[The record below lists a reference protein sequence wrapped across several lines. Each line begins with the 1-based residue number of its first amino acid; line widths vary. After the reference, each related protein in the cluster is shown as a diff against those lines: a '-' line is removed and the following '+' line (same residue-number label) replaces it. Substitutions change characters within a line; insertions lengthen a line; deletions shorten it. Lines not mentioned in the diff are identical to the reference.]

1 MRGLLSSLF
10 VASALA
16 NPISVTTRAAK
27 GIYFLLAGDS
37 TTAPGGGWGDG
48 FLSTAV
54 ASGSSGHNYGHSGR
68 TTASFRSGGDWAK
81 VIKDAGTYKSTY
93 DVYVTIQ
100 FGHNDQKETSGV
112 TLDQYKANL
121 LKFAQE
127 TTSAGGTP
135 ILLTPLTR
143 RNFASSTS
151 NVTEN
156 LVEQRAATI
165 EVANKNNIKWID
177 LNLASKNYVN
187 AIKKDAA
194 SKYNL
199 AADDWTHLNAWGG
212 VVFARIVS
220 DLLVEKYGS
229 IFTPVT
235 KANATLSALIK
246 AGKPA

>member
-1 MRGLLSSLF
+1 MRGFIPSLF
-10 VASALA
+10 AVSALA
-16 NPISVTTRAAK
+16 SPVSLTSRAAK

-37 TTAPGGGWGDG
+37 TTAPNGGWGDA
-48 FLSTAV
+48 FLSTTV
-54 ASGSSGHNYGHSGR
+54 ASGSSGHNYGHGGA

-81 VIKDAGTYKSTY
+81 VTNDIGTYKSTY

-100 FGHNDQKETSGV
+100 FGHNDQKANSGV
-112 TLDQYKANL
+112 TVEQFKANL

-127 TTSAGGTP
+127 TTSAGGAP

-156 LVEQRAATI
+156 LVEQRSATI
-165 EVANKNNIKWID
+165 DVATNNNIKWID
-177 LNLASKNYVN
+177 LNLVSMNYVN
-187 AIKKDAA
+187 TIKKDAA

-199 AADDWTHLNAWGG
+199 AANDWTHLNTWGG
-212 VVFARIVS
+212 VVFSRIVS
-220 DLLVEKYGS
+220 DLLVEKYGN
-229 IFTPVT
+229 IFTPAT
-235 KANATLSALIK
+235 KANSTLSALIK